1 MIVHKRPAFFIG
13 SRYGR
18 SSDGSH
24 NKRLAQRNDRFFFG
38 SRYGKRSK
46 DDGPF
51 VIGDEEEVLSCVYT
65 GVLDL
70 FECKRI

>member
-1 MIVHKRPAFFIG
+1 MIVHKRPAFFLG

-18 SSDGSH
+18 SSDGGR
-24 NKRLAQRNDRFFFG
+24 NRRLAQKSERFFFG
-38 SRYGKRSK
+38 SRYGKRSQ

-51 VIGDEEEVLSCVYT
+51 LISDDEALSCVYT